1 MHYSQVNLSTKY
13 YSLLQGHWSAFDVL
27 FRPWQYKDIKLK
39 FFDFSLVESQG
50 NETFSIE
57 ESQGNKSC
65 IFPFIYDGNTYYGCW
80 VYGYGGLPWCSTE
93 VDENGVHVDTKEQEN
108 LNACDPDCMTQE
120 EAMKSQVKWK
130 KEKTFKMTLQY
141 NNSALWTGLELYG
154 ILLTYSLILTVL
166 VTAIGK
172 MIVTIYQ
179 A

>member
-1 MHYSQVNLSTKY
+1 
-13 YSLLQGHWSAFDVL
+13 
-27 FRPWQYKDIKLK
+27 
-39 FFDFSLVESQG
+39 
-50 NETFSIE
+50 
-57 ESQGNKSC
+57 
-65 IFPFIYDGNTYYGCW
+65 
-80 VYGYGGLPWCSTE
+80 
-93 VDENGVHVDTKEQEN
+93 
-108 LNACDPDCMTQE
+108 
-120 EAMKSQVKWK
+120 MKRRKWK

>member
-1 MHYSQVNLSTKY
+1 
-13 YSLLQGHWSAFDVL
+13 
-27 FRPWQYKDIKLK
+27 
-39 FFDFSLVESQG
+39 
-50 NETFSIE
+50 
-57 ESQGNKSC
+57 
-65 IFPFIYDGNTYYGCW
+65 
-80 VYGYGGLPWCSTE
+80 
-93 VDENGVHVDTKEQEN
+93 
-108 LNACDPDCMTQE
+108 MTQE

-154 ILLTYSLILTVL
+154 ILLTYNLILTVL

>member
-1 MHYSQVNLSTKY
+1 M
-13 YSLLQGHWSAFDVL
+13 
-27 FRPWQYKDIKLK
+27 KLK

-57 ESQGNKSC
+57 GNKSC
-65 IFPFIYDGNTYYGCW
+65 IFPFIYDGNTYYGCR
-80 VYGYGGLPWCSTE
+80 VYGGLPLCSTK
-93 VDENGVHVDTKEQEN
+93 VDENGFHVREPGN
-108 LNACDPDCMTQE
+108 VNACDPNCLTQE
-120 EAMKSQVKWK
+120 EAMKRRKWK